1 MALNFWKWLAG
12 GKARSPTT
20 VEITCRDL
28 LAAAQEFQLRD
39 TCFWICA
46 NMIANAVG
54 RCEFRTFREG
64 KEVRERE
71 HYLWNVEPNVNQNST
86 AFLHK
91 LVAKLLVD
99 NEVLVIGTRQ
109 REGYDAL
116 VVADSYM
123 PGDSYPSKQNEY
135 ANVRVGDMSYEKTFR
150 EREVLH
156 LTLNHVNIKPVLD
169 GLYGSYVRLI
179 NAAMRRYAW
188 DKGQHWKV
196 HVSQLASGADDFT
209 QKFSQMI
216 EEQVKTFLDSDGA
229 VLPEFEGYAYTNEG
243 GTAAVDLSDIQS
255 QMKDIFAFTAK
266 AFQIPAVLVDG
277 SIQGTEDAQG
287 RFLTG
292 CIDPICDQLQEEINR
307 KRYGYDR
314 IQRGD
319 YLRID
324 TSSIRHFDMFAN
336 AANVEKLVGSGV
348 FSINEVLRAAG
359 GRTSTISQKILQRW
373 ARKPLCSVAR
383 KEEAHE
389 ETPLGN
395 QAGCGGCSA
404 ALHLRRRRG
413 RGVRLGELAVR
424 PERQQRGALP
434 RRAGKAS
441 RRVAH
446 RDLHQQLRRQRL

>member
-1 MALNFWKWLAG
+1 MGIKFWDWLSG
-12 GKARSPTT
+12 GKARAPTT
-20 VEITCRDL
+20 VEVSCREL

-39 TCFWICA
+39 LSFWICA

-54 RCEFRTFREG
+54 RCEFRTFRDG
-64 KEVRERE
+64 KEIRERE
-71 HYLWNVEPNVNQNST
+71 HYIWNVEPNVNQNST

-99 NEVLVIGTRQ
+99 GEALVISTRQ

-116 VVADSYM
+116 VVADAWLQN
-123 PGDSYPSKQNEY
+123 GDYPSRQNEY
-135 ANVRVGDMSYEKTFR
+135 INVQVGDVSYEKTFR

-156 LTLNHVNIKPVLD
+156 LKLNHINVKPVLD
-169 GLYGSYVRLI
+169 GLYGAYWRLI
-179 NAAMRRYAW
+179 SAAMKRYEW

-196 HVSQLASGADDFT
+196 HVGQLASGADDFT
-209 QKFSQMI
+209 ENFSRMI
-216 EEQVKTFLDSDGA
+216 EQQVKTFLDSNGA
-229 VLPEFEGYAYTNEG
+229 ILPEFDGYAYTNEG
-243 GTAAVDLSDIQS
+243 GKANVELADIQA
-255 QMKDIFAFTAK
+255 QMKDVLGFTAK
-266 AFQIPAVLVDG
+266 ALQIPAVLVDG
-277 SIQGTEDAQG
+277 SIQGTEDAHG

-359 GRTSTISQKILQRW
+359 LPAISEDWADKHYLTKNIATLGAETS
-373 ARKPLCSVAR
+373 V
-383 KEEAHE
+383 
-389 ETPLGN
+389 LGG
-395 QAGCGGCSA
+395 AEGGNA
-404 ALHLRRRRG
+404 
-413 RGVRLGELAVR
+413 
-424 PERQQRGALP
+424 
-434 RRAGKAS
+434 
-441 RRVAH
+441 
-446 RDLHQQLRRQRL
+446 

>member
-1 MALNFWKWLAG
+1 MGIKFWDWLSG

-20 VEITCRDL
+20 VEVSCREL

-39 TCFWICA
+39 MSFWICA

-54 RCEFRTFREG
+54 RCEFRTFRGG
-64 KEVRERE
+64 KEIRKRE

-99 NEVLVIGTRQ
+99 GESLVISTRQ

-123 PGDSYPSKQNEY
+123 LNGCYPSKQNEY
-135 ANVRVGDMSYEKTFR
+135 TDVQVGDVSYEKTFR

-156 LTLNHVNIKPVLD
+156 LRLNHVNIKPVLD
-169 GLYGSYVRLI
+169 GLYTSYCRLI
-179 NAAMRRYAW
+179 TAAMKRYEW

-196 HVSQLASGADDFT
+196 HVGQLASGAEDFT
-209 QKFSQMI
+209 ENFSRMI
-216 EEQVKTFLDSDGA
+216 EQQVKTFLDSNGA
-229 VLPEFEGYAYTNEG
+229 ILPEFDGYAYTNEG
-243 GTAAVDLSDIQS
+243 GKANVELADIQA
-255 QMKDIFAFTAK
+255 QMKDVLGFTAK
-266 AFQIPAVLVDG
+266 ALQIPAVLVDG

-314 IQRGD
+314 MRAGD
-319 YLRID
+319 YLRVD

-336 AANVEKLVGSGV
+336 AANVEKLVGSGA
-348 FSINEVLRAAG
+348 FTINDVLRSAG
-359 GRTSTISQKILQRW
+359 LPTIPEPW
-373 ARKPLCSVAR
+373 ADEHYMTK
-383 KEEAHE
+383 
-389 ETPLGN
+389 N
-395 QAGCGGCSA
+395 IA
-404 ALHLRRRRG
+404 ALG
-413 RGVRLGELAVR
+413 TETTALG
-424 PERQQRGALP
+424 GAE
-434 RRAGKAS
+434 GGNG
-441 RRVAH
+441 
-446 RDLHQQLRRQRL
+446 

>member
-1 MALNFWKWLAG
+1 MGIKFWEWLSG

-20 VEITCRDL
+20 VEVSCREL

-39 TCFWICA
+39 LSFWICA

-54 RCEFRTFREG
+54 RCEFRTFRDG
-64 KEVRERE
+64 KEIRERE
-71 HYLWNVEPNVNQNST
+71 HYIWNVEPNVNQNST

-99 NEVLVIGTRQ
+99 GEALVISTRQ

-116 VVADSYM
+116 VVADAWLQN
-123 PGDSYPSKQNEY
+123 GDYPSRQNEY
-135 ANVRVGDMSYEKTFR
+135 INVQVGDVSYEKTFR

-156 LTLNHVNIKPVLD
+156 LKLNHINVKPVLD
-169 GLYGSYVRLI
+169 GLYGAYWRLI
-179 NAAMRRYAW
+179 SAAMKRYEW

-196 HVSQLASGADDFT
+196 HVGQLASGADDFT
-209 QKFSQMI
+209 ENFSRMI
-216 EEQVKTFLDSDGA
+216 EQQVKTFLDSNGA
-229 VLPEFEGYAYTNEG
+229 ILPEFDGYAYTNEG
-243 GTAAVDLSDIQS
+243 GKANVELADIQA
-255 QMKDIFAFTAK
+255 QMKDVLGFTAK
-266 AFQIPAVLVDG
+266 ALQIPAVLVDG

-359 GRTSTISQKILQRW
+359 LPAISEDWADKHYLTKNIATLGAETS
-373 ARKPLCSVAR
+373 V
-383 KEEAHE
+383 
-389 ETPLGN
+389 LGG
-395 QAGCGGCSA
+395 AEGGNA
-404 ALHLRRRRG
+404 
-413 RGVRLGELAVR
+413 
-424 PERQQRGALP
+424 
-434 RRAGKAS
+434 
-441 RRVAH
+441 
-446 RDLHQQLRRQRL
+446 

>member
-123 PGDSYPSKQNEY
+123 TGGSYPSKQNEY
-135 ANVRVGDMSYEKTFR
+135 TSVQVGDVSYEKTYR

-243 GTAAVDLSDIQS
+243 GKAAVELSDIQS

-314 IQRGD
+314 ISAATISALTPAASATSIGSPTRRMWRSWSAPACSPSMRSCGRRVCPPSR
-319 YLRID
+319 RI
-324 TSSIRHFDMFAN
+324 
-336 AANVEKLVGSGV
+336 
-348 FSINEVLRAAG
+348 
-359 GRTSTISQKILQRW
+359 GRTSIISRKILQRW
-373 ARKPLCSVAR
+373 VRRPLCSAVR
-383 KEEAHE
+383 KEETHE

-395 QAGCGGCSA
+395 QAGCGGRPA
-404 ALHLRRRRG
+404 ALHLR
-413 RGVRLGELAVR
+413 
-424 PERQQRGALP
+424 
-434 RRAGKAS
+434 
-441 RRVAH
+441 
-446 RDLHQQLRRQRL
+446 

>member
-54 RCEFRTFREG
+54 RCEFRTFRDG

-116 VVADSYM
+116 VVADSYTT
-123 PGDSYPSKQNEY
+123 GGNYPSKQNEY
-135 ANVRVGDMSYEKTFR
+135 TNVQVGDVSYEKTFR

-179 NAAMRRYAW
+179 NAAMRRYVW

-216 EEQVKTFLDSDGA
+216 EEQVKTFLYSDGA

-243 GTAAVDLSDIQS
+243 GKAAVDLSDIQG

-266 AFQIPAVLVDG
+266 ALQIPAVLVDG

-359 GRTSTISQKILQRW
+359 LPAISEDWADKHYLTKNIATLGAETS
-373 ARKPLCSVAR
+373 V
-383 KEEAHE
+383 
-389 ETPLGN
+389 LGG
-395 QAGCGGCSA
+395 AEGGNA
-404 ALHLRRRRG
+404 
-413 RGVRLGELAVR
+413 
-424 PERQQRGALP
+424 
-434 RRAGKAS
+434 
-441 RRVAH
+441 
-446 RDLHQQLRRQRL
+446 

>member
-1 MALNFWKWLAG
+1 MGIKFWDWLSG
-12 GKARSPTT
+12 GKARAPTT
-20 VEITCRDL
+20 VEVSCREL
-28 LAAAQEFQLRD
+28 MAAAQEFQLRD
-39 TCFWICA
+39 LSFWICA

-54 RCEFRTFREG
+54 RCEFRTFRDG
-64 KEVRERE
+64 KEIRERE
-71 HYLWNVEPNVNQNST
+71 HYIWNVEPNVNQNST

-99 NEVLVIGTRQ
+99 GEALVISTRQ

-116 VVADSYM
+116 VVADAWLQN
-123 PGDSYPSKQNEY
+123 GDYPSRQNEY
-135 ANVRVGDMSYEKTFR
+135 INVQVGDVSYEKTFR

-156 LTLNHVNIKPVLD
+156 LKLNHINVKPVLD
-169 GLYGSYVRLI
+169 GLYGAYWRLI
-179 NAAMRRYAW
+179 SAAMKRYEW

-196 HVSQLASGADDFT
+196 HVGQLASGAEDFT
-209 QKFSQMI
+209 ENFSRMI
-216 EEQVKTFLDSDGA
+216 EQQVKTFLDSNGA
-229 VLPEFEGYAYTNEG
+229 ILPEFDGYAYTNEG
-243 GTAAVDLSDIQS
+243 GKANVELADIQA
-255 QMKDIFAFTAK
+255 QMKDVLGFTAK
-266 AFQIPAVLVDG
+266 ALQIPAVLVDG

-359 GRTSTISQKILQRW
+359 LPAISEDWADKHYLTKNIATLGAETS
-373 ARKPLCSVAR
+373 V
-383 KEEAHE
+383 
-389 ETPLGN
+389 LGG
-395 QAGCGGCSA
+395 AEGGNA
-404 ALHLRRRRG
+404 
-413 RGVRLGELAVR
+413 
-424 PERQQRGALP
+424 
-434 RRAGKAS
+434 
-441 RRVAH
+441 
-446 RDLHQQLRRQRL
+446 

>member
-1 MALNFWKWLAG
+1 MGIKFWDWLSG
-12 GKARSPTT
+12 GKARAPTT
-20 VEITCRDL
+20 VEVSCREL

-39 TCFWICA
+39 LSFWICA

-54 RCEFRTFREG
+54 RCEFRTFRDG
-64 KEVRERE
+64 KEIRERE
-71 HYLWNVEPNVNQNST
+71 HYIWNVEPNVNQNST

-99 NEVLVIGTRQ
+99 GEALVISTRQ

-116 VVADSYM
+116 VVADAWLQN
-123 PGDSYPSKQNEY
+123 GDYPSRQNEY
-135 ANVRVGDMSYEKTFR
+135 INVQVGDVSYEKTFR
-150 EREVLH
+150 ERDVLH
-156 LTLNHVNIKPVLD
+156 LKLNHINVKPVLD
-169 GLYGSYVRLI
+169 GLYGAYWRLI
-179 NAAMRRYAW
+179 SAAMKRYEW

-196 HVSQLASGADDFT
+196 HVGQLASGADDFT
-209 QKFSQMI
+209 ENFSSMI
-216 EEQVKTFLDSDGA
+216 EQQVKTFLDSNGA
-229 VLPEFEGYAYTNEG
+229 ILPEFDGYAYTNEG
-243 GTAAVDLSDIQS
+243 GKANVELADIQA
-255 QMKDIFAFTAK
+255 QMKDVLGFTAK
-266 AFQIPAVLVDG
+266 ALQIPAVLVDG

-359 GRTSTISQKILQRW
+359 LPAISEDWADKHYLTKNIATLGAETS
-373 ARKPLCSVAR
+373 V
-383 KEEAHE
+383 
-389 ETPLGN
+389 LGG
-395 QAGCGGCSA
+395 AEGGNA
-404 ALHLRRRRG
+404 
-413 RGVRLGELAVR
+413 
-424 PERQQRGALP
+424 
-434 RRAGKAS
+434 
-441 RRVAH
+441 
-446 RDLHQQLRRQRL
+446 

>member
-1 MALNFWKWLAG
+1 MGIKFWDWLSG

-20 VEITCRDL
+20 VEVSCREL

-39 TCFWICA
+39 MSFWICA

-54 RCEFRTFREG
+54 RCEFRTFRG
-64 KEVRERE
+64 DKEIRERE

-99 NEVLVIGTRQ
+99 GEALVISTRQ

-123 PGDSYPSKQNEY
+123 LNGCYPSKQNEY
-135 ANVRVGDMSYEKTFR
+135 TDVQVGDVSYEKTFR

-156 LTLNHVNIKPVLD
+156 LRLNHVNIKPVLD
-169 GLYGSYVRLI
+169 GLYTSYCRLI
-179 NAAMRRYAW
+179 TAAMKRYEW

-196 HVSQLASGADDFT
+196 HVGQLASGAEDFT
-209 QKFSQMI
+209 ENFSRMI
-216 EEQVKTFLDSDGA
+216 EQQVKTFLDSNGA
-229 VLPEFEGYAYTNEG
+229 ILPEFDGYAYTNEG
-243 GTAAVDLSDIQS
+243 GKANVDLADIQA
-255 QMKDIFAFTAK
+255 QMKDVLGFTAK
-266 AFQIPAVLVDG
+266 ALQIPAVLVDG

-314 IQRGD
+314 MRAGD
-319 YLRID
+319 YLRVD

-336 AANVEKLVGSGV
+336 AANVEKLVGSGA
-348 FSINEVLRAAG
+348 FTINDVLRSAG
-359 GRTSTISQKILQRW
+359 LPTIPEPW
-373 ARKPLCSVAR
+373 ADEHYMTK
-383 KEEAHE
+383 
-389 ETPLGN
+389 N
-395 QAGCGGCSA
+395 IA
-404 ALHLRRRRG
+404 ALG
-413 RGVRLGELAVR
+413 AETTALG
-424 PERQQRGALP
+424 GAE
-434 RRAGKAS
+434 GGNG
-441 RRVAH
+441 
-446 RDLHQQLRRQRL
+446 